1 MLSTFSV
8 SILKFS
14 QRKKGT
20 KKYGATQMLK
30 GHVNPRC
37 ETKEEGLKILRKDE
51 RRKKIIGYLRD
62 K

>member
-1 MLSTFSV
+1 
-8 SILKFS
+8 
-14 QRKKGT
+14 
-20 KKYGATQMLK
+20 MLK